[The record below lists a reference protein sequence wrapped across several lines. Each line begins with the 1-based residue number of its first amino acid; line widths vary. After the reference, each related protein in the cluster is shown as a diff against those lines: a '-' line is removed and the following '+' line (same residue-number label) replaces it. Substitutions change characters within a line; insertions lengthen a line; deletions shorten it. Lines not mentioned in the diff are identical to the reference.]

1 MTDLLSIYYIPF
13 SPELFAECESGAKI
27 IDKSLDYGVCL
38 FLYKQCLDEFLY
50 MFIISSEMVWIGIC
64 LVLETLFLFFHGKT
78 FDG

>member
-50 MFIISSEMVWIGIC
+50 MFIISS
-64 LVLETLFLFFHGKT
+64 
-78 FDG
+78 